1 MELSFFFI
9 PLRPINF
16 VIMNNSAH
24 MSFLFL
30 YLVSREETFTLTSFS
45 FDGLQMCGVCL
56 NTQLLPYYNVSVCT
70 DVCSSYAR
78 AVAAEERC
86 FSFAQ
91 PLFSYVHA

>member
-1 MELSFFFI
+1 
-9 PLRPINF
+9 
-16 VIMNNSAH
+16 MNISAH
-24 MSFLFL
+24 ISFPFL
-30 YLVSREETFTLTSFS
+30 YLTGREKTYTLISFS